1 MIKGIMTT
9 KQKGY
14 EAPEVE
20 IVAINGQAGI
30 CQASLQNYDYED
42 EPGWFNRN

>member
-1 MIKGIMTT
+1 MITRT
-9 KQKGY
+9 KGY
-14 EAPEVE
+14 DAPEVE
-20 IVAINGQAGI
+20 IVAINGQAVI